1 MKFFQRLW
9 VSFVGLI
16 FRFFAWTRRQVLE
29 AEAQSRS
36 NRAMDEWAEREKVRA
51 KPIEV
56 HLAQG
61 EHPIVKSARSEG
73 NANALPMNA
82 KLNAQEEVG
91 AIYLG
96 TLPTDKQATPPPEE
110 AVQPPKDAA

>member
-1 MKFFQRLW
+1 M
-9 VSFVGLI
+9 
-16 FRFFAWTRRQVLE
+16 RRQVLE
-29 AEAQSRS
+29 AEAKYRS
-36 NRAMDEWAEREKVRA
+36 DRALRERTKREKIRA
-51 KPIEV
+51 KPIEL

-73 NANALPMNA
+73 NANALPMSA

-96 TLPTDKQATPPPEE
+96 PLPTNKQATPPPEE